1 MRLPLVR
8 VVGGGRLRRLGRRR
22 RRDLTLLQLT
32 RCMATPV
39 TVSLLRDDVG
49 GSGRRRRR
57 GRWRGGGRAPGRGG
71 VGVAVAGARAEGAGC
86 EPAASRPAG
95 TAAAALPRRGAPAP
109 GGLRSRSS

>member
-49 GSGRRRRR
+49 GTGRRRA
-57 GRWRGGGRAPGRGG
+57 RWRGGGRGGAPGGGGRGG
-71 VGVAVAGARAEGAGC
+71 AGAGAGSRAEGTGC

-95 TAAAALPRRGAPAP
+95 TAAAARPRRGAPAP
-109 GGLRSRSS
+109 GGLRS